1 MRLIEKKCPNCGAEL
16 HFDEKA
22 RSCKCE
28 YCKREFEIE
37 RDEHEEVTLTM
48 VKAGKTFFSCFLAS
62 HIIIMAGGLLIFV
75 ICLGIFI
82 FSEFKIFN
90 NSSKKEDDLPTV
102 VDLSKIDY
110 SFVDNEA
117 TIKIT
122 MESSTV
128 MLNMQGM
135 PKREKIY
142 FLNKKD
148 SNILILVYKSTYKI
162 DENTYTV
169 YTPFVYENIEANSSG
184 NISLNLQSGD
194 IKGETIYL
202 GSDKS
207 KYSYGYS
214 DMEILYNELV
224 KPHEKN
230 YKIIEK

>member
-1 MRLIEKKCPNCGAEL
+1 
-16 HFDEKA
+16 
-22 RSCKCE
+22 
-28 YCKREFEIE
+28 
-37 RDEHEEVTLTM
+37 M
-48 VKAGKTFFSCFLAS
+48 V
-62 HIIIMAGGLLIFV
+62 GGLLIFV